1 MAAPAVNADVKPKEE
16 EKKMVEKSKEE
27 VEKEKKEALKSY
39 KKGNRVPCTILTG
52 FLGAGKTTLLNHLLT
67 EDHGLRFAII
77 ENEFGEVGI
86 DEKILGNDD
95 IKEKV
100 DEEIIEVMNGCIC
113 CTVRGDLVTTLK
125 KLYKKVAK
133 FDGVII
139 ETTGLADP
147 APVAQT
153 FLIDDDIEKMYAL
166 DAIVTVVDAK
176 YLITRLDD
184 EKPEDVENE
193 AQEQLAFA
201 DIVLLNKIDLVP
213 EEKELKKIEGRI
225 RDINPNVKIIRSEQ
239 SKVDWKKL
247 LGVSAFDIKRVLD
260 FEPEFL
266 TNLDEE
272 HKHDATVTSVSV
284 KFEGEL
290 LTMALENWIQK
301 LLVTKGADL
310 FRYKGVMACKGM
322 DMKFI
327 FQGVGMLFAGSF
339 SDLSW
344 GDETREC
351 RFVFIGRNLNRQ
363 ELIDGVNACRVDNKP
378 LRFKVG
384 DPVLA
389 QVGTWTP
396 GHILLQWDEGNP
408 YRILLNDGETM
419 VWGPM
424 DVSDYVKP
432 NPKGKKLSKKKITEL
447 LLMLDTEDD

>member
-1 MAAPAVNADVKPKEE
+1 MALSAIDAAINFVQESEAE
-16 EKKMVEKSKEE
+16 EKKVEAEQ
-27 VEKEKKEALKSY
+27 KKAALKSY

-52 FLGAGKTTLLNHLLT
+52 FLGAGKTTLLNHLLS

-153 FLIDDDIEKMYAL
+153 FLIDDDIRKMYSL

-322 DMKFI
+322 DKKFI

-378 LRFKVG
+378 LRFAVG

-389 QVGTWTP
+389 QIGRWTP

-408 YRILLNDGETM
+408 YRILLEDGQNM

-424 DVSDYVKP
+424 DTDDFVRRNP
-432 NPKGKKLSKKKITEL
+432 NGKKVKFR
-447 LLMLDTEDD
+447 